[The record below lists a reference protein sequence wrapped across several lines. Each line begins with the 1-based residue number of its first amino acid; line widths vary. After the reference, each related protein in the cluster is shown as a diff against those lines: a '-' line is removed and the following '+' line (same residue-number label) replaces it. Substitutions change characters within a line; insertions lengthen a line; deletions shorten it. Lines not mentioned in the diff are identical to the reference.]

1 MSLLTIHR
9 DDAPGAAPL
18 LATDDPAV
26 IAAELARI
34 GVRFERWTDVAP
46 PPFEADNDTV
56 LRTYRPHLDR
66 LMAGAGHGTADVI
79 RLTPETPNL
88 DAIRA
93 KFLSEH
99 THTEDEVRFFVHGSG
114 NFVLHVDGRVFDAHC
129 TAGDLISVPTG
140 TKHWFDGGL
149 APRCVVLRVFTDTSG
164 WAAHY
169 TGDAIAERFPV
180 ATHGAPVHAT

>member
-1 MSLLTIHR
+1 MSRLTVFN
-9 DDAPGAAPL
+9 DDAPGTPL
-18 LATDDPAV
+18 LSTEEPAA
-26 IAAELARI
+26 IAAELATI
-34 GVRFERWTDVAP
+34 GVRFERWQVANP
-46 PPFEADNDTV
+46 PPFDADNETV
-56 LRTYRPHLDR
+56 LATYRPHLDR
-66 LMAGAGHGTADVI
+66 LMAGAGYGTADVI

-88 DAIRA
+88 DAIRQ

-114 NFVLHVDGRVFDAHC
+114 NFVLHVGGRVYDAHC

-140 TKHWFDGGL
+140 TRHWFDGGTS
-149 APRCVVLRVFTDTSG
+149 PRCVVLRVFTDTSG

-180 ATHGAPVHAT
+180 VTQAAPATAA